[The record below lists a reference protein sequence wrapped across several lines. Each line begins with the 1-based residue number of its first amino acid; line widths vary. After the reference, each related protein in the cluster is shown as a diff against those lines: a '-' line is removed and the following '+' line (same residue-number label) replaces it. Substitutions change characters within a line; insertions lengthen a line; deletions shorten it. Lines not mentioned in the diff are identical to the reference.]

1 MATGDGCALRQFAGA
16 YQQAVCAGVSARRG
30 WGVSADEFGCGEG
43 VKMEKGAN
51 LSKDKKDATLTLHL
65 KADSGYSSYVE
76 YRVNPNQWA
85 RILKILEEKNN
96 G

>member
-1 MATGDGCALRQFAGA
+1 
-16 YQQAVCAGVSARRG
+16 
-30 WGVSADEFGCGEG
+30 
-43 VKMEKGAN
+43 MEKEAN
-51 LSKDKKDATLTLHL
+51 LSKDKKDATLTFHL

-85 RILKILEEKNN
+85 KILKILEEKNN

>member
-1 MATGDGCALRQFAGA
+1 
-16 YQQAVCAGVSARRG
+16 
-30 WGVSADEFGCGEG
+30 
-43 VKMEKGAN
+43 MEKEAN

-85 RILKILEEKNN
+85 KILKILEEKNN